1 MLPDTPALVAQD
13 LTCIRNDR
21 TLFSGLSFQLRQSQ
35 ALLLEGRN
43 GSGKTSL
50 LHILCGTR
58 RPEQGKVSWDDEAID
73 ELGSQY
79 HAAMAYLGHKDGVKL
94 DLTLM
99 ENLIIAKSLGNSDAS
114 VEPSQALAELEL
126 SGYEDIPARHL
137 SAGQRRRVALS
148 RLLLSRA
155 PLWILDEPFT
165 SLDRH
170 GIRIVET
177 LVKRHL
183 SNGGMLAMTSHHAVD
198 FEPYTVQRIN
208 LSA

>member
-1 MLPDTPALVAQD
+1 MLPDTPALVAED

-21 TLFSGLSFQLRQSQ
+21 TLFTGLSFQLRVSQ

-58 RPEQGKVSWDDEAID
+58 RPEQGQVSWGGEPIA

-79 HAAMAYLGHKDGVKL
+79 HAALAYLGHKDGVKL

-99 ENLIIAKSLGNSDAS
+99 ENLNIAKHLGNSDAS
-114 VEPSQALAELEL
+114 ARPVAALEELEL

-148 RLLLSRA
+148 RLALSRA

-177 LVKRHL
+177 LIKRHL
-183 SNGGMLAMTSHHAVD
+183 SNGGMLAMTSHH
-198 FEPYTVQRIN
+198 TVNLANTPVHPIN
-208 LSA
+208 LST

>member
-1 MLPDTPALVAQD
+1 MPPDTPALVAQD

-21 TLFSGLSFQLRQSQ
+21 TLFSGLSFQLRASQ

-58 RPEQGKVSWDDEAID
+58 RPEEGQVSWADEDIAQ
-73 ELGSQY
+73 LGSQY
-79 HAAMAYLGHKDGVKL
+79 HAAMAYLGHKDGIKL

-99 ENLIIAKSLGNSDAS
+99 ENLSVAKSLGNSDAS
-114 VEPSQALAELEL
+114 ALPEQALAELEL

-183 SNGGMLAMTSHHAVD
+183 SNGGMLAMTSHHGVD

-208 LSA
+208 LSP

>member
-1 MLPDTPALVAQD
+1 MRPDSPALVAQD

-21 TLFSGLSFQLRQSQ
+21 TLFSGLCFELRSSQ
-35 ALLLEGRN
+35 ALVLEGRN

-58 RPEQGKVSWDDEAID
+58 RPEQGRVRWGGEDIS

-94 DLTLM
+94 DLTLL
-99 ENLIIAKSLGNSDAS
+99 ENLTIAKSLGNSDVDAQP
-114 VEPSQALAELEL
+114 VQALAELEL

-155 PLWILDEPFT
+155 QLWILDEPFT

-183 SNGGMLAMTSHHAVD
+183 SKGGMLAMTSHHTVD
-198 FEPYTVQRIN
+198 FEPFTVQRIN

>member
-1 MLPDTPALVAQD
+1 MLPDTPALAARD

-21 TLFSGLSFQLRQSQ
+21 TLFSGLSFQLQRAQ

-50 LHILCGTR
+50 MHILCGTR
-58 RPEQGKVSWDDEAID
+58 RPEQGQVSWNDETIQ

-99 ENLIIAKSLGNSDAS
+99 ENLIIAKNLGNSDA
-114 VEPSQALAELEL
+114 EALPSQALEQLEL
-126 SGYEDIPARHL
+126 AGYEDIPARHL
-137 SAGQRRRVALS
+137 SAGQRRRVALA

-155 PLWILDEPFT
+155 PLWLLDEPFT
-165 SLDRH
+165 SLDKH
-170 GIRIVET
+170 GIKIVET

-183 SNGGMLAMTSHHAVD
+183 SNGGMLVMTSHHAVD
-198 FEPYTVQRIN
+198 FGSFTVQRIN

>member
-1 MLPDTPALVAQD
+1 MFPDTSALVAQD

-21 TLFSGLSFQLRQSQ
+21 TLFSKVSFQLHASQ

-50 LHILCGTR
+50 LNILCGIR
-58 RPEQGKVSWDDEAID
+58 RPEQGQVSWGGEEIG

-79 HAAMAYLGHKDGVKL
+79 HAAMAHLGHKNGIKL
-94 DLTLM
+94 DLTLL
-99 ENLIIAKSLGNSDAS
+99 ENLSIAKSLGNS
-114 VEPSQALAELEL
+114 EPSAVPEQALAELEL
-126 SGYEDIPARHL
+126 AGYEDIPARNL
-137 SAGQRRRVALS
+137 SAGQRRRVALA
-148 RLLLSRA
+148 RLLLSQA

-170 GIRIVET
+170 GIRVVET